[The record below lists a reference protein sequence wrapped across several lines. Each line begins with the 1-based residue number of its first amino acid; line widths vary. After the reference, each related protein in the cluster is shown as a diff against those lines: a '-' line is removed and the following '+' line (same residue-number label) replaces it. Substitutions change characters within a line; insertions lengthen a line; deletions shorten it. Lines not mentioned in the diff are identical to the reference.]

1 MKKNYLRNLLWVVC
15 LAGLF
20 TACDNNDY
28 NGPKSTEVTANY
40 SNKLAD
46 GDRATLALTYSGR
59 EMIGKSIYFKTE
71 NAQKAAMT
79 LLNILPHESETSIN
93 NINLIPAEDDKYAFS
108 GNATSDQGTT
118 FKYDGT
124 VTKGKLCVNLTE
136 VKIPD
141 TPMSGILAP
150 VKNSNNTLEK
160 QDTIEN
166 KIHRYQLYHQTF
178 YMNTDNQDLGTLEL
192 LVGNLVVGPMLNS
205 ILKEMNFNVD
215 GNITATYAALPDT
228 FNFQKD
234 ILLGGGIVRNNDD
247 WVTSPTNLATYFVAN
262 ITDLYVT
269 PQIDMIIRQ
278 AQSDQAANAS
288 TTTKGLLDSVTDSY
302 AQIKKWATT
311 GIRLNIKENPKKEYY
326 VASESSRYVTHR
338 KYEGDYILY
347 LDKQEIEVFIPVI
360 KMLVPILLTPEII
373 EQINQATGGFL
384 DVATLLNTL
393 IKSIEEAKT
402 LEIGLYLNK
411 MQ

>member
-1 MKKNYLRNLLWVVC
+1 MKKNYLRNLLCIVC

-20 TACDNNDY
+20 TACNDNDY
-28 NGPKSTEVTANY
+28 DGPKPAEVTANY

-46 GDRATLALTYSGR
+46 GDHATLALTYSGR

-93 NINLIPAEDDKYAFS
+93 NVILTPAGDDKYTFS
-108 GNATSDQGTT
+108 GNAMSNQGTT

-124 VTKGKLCVNLTE
+124 ITKGKLCVNLTD

-141 TPMSGILAP
+141 TPVNGILAP

-178 YMNTDNQDLGTLEL
+178 YMNTDSKDLGTLEL

-205 ILKEMNFNVD
+205 VLKEMNFNVD
-215 GNITATYAALPDT
+215 GNIIATYAALPDT

-234 ILLGGGIVRNNDD
+234 ILLGGGIIRNNDD
-247 WVTSPTNLATYFVAN
+247 WVTSPINLATYFVTN
-262 ITDLYVT
+262 HTDLYVT

-278 AQSDQAANAS
+278 IKSDQAANAS
-288 TTTKGLLDSVTDSY
+288 TITKGLLDPVTDSY
-302 AQIKKWATT
+302 AQIKKWSTT

-326 VASESSRYVTHR
+326 VASESNRYVTHQ

-360 KMLVPILLTPEII
+360 KILVPLLLTSEMV
-373 EQINQATGGFL
+373 EQISQATGGFL
-384 DVATLLNTL
+384 NVETLLNTL
-393 IKSIEEAKT
+393 IKSIEDAET

-411 MQ
+411 VQ

>member
-1 MKKNYLRNLLWVVC
+1 MKKNYLCNLLCIVY

-20 TACDNNDY
+20 TACDDNDY
-28 NGPKSTEVTANY
+28 DGPKPAEVTANY

-46 GDRATLALTYSGR
+46 GDHATLALTYSSR

-71 NAQKAAMT
+71 NAQKATMT
-79 LLNILPHESETSIN
+79 LLNILPHESETLIN
-93 NINLIPAEDDKYAFS
+93 NVILTPAGGDKYAFS
-108 GNATSDQGTT
+108 GNATSNQGTT

-136 VKIPD
+136 VKIPS
-141 TPMSGILAP
+141 TLVSGILAP
-150 VKNSNNTLEK
+150 VKNLNNTLEK

-178 YMNTDNQDLGTLEL
+178 YMNTDSKDLGSLEL
-192 LVGNLVVGPMLNS
+192 LVGNLIIGPMLNS
-205 ILKEMNFNVD
+205 VLKEMNFNID

-234 ILLGGGIVRNNDD
+234 IILGGGIARNNDD
-247 WVTSPTNLATYFVAN
+247 WVTSPINLATYLVAN
-262 ITDLYVT
+262 NTDLYVT

-278 AQSDQAANAS
+278 VQSGQAANAF
-288 TTTKGLLDSVTDSY
+288 TTTKGLLDPFTDSY
-302 AQIKKWATT
+302 AQIKKWTTT

-360 KMLVPILLTPEII
+360 KMLVPILLTSETI

-384 DVATLLNTL
+384 NVETLLNTL
-393 IKSIEEAKT
+393 IKSIEEAET

-411 MQ
+411 VQ